1 MYTRWEHANP
11 AIPIS
16 VMSATKIIF
25 GTNQRIV
32 VLYSDYLCLHSNLD
46 ILIPNNLSNNLRNIV
61 NFQYKL

>member
-32 VLYSDYLCLHSNLD
+32 VLYSDYLCLNCNLD
-46 ILIPNNLSNNLRNIV
+46 ILLDYFLLNLKIDNR
-61 NFQYKL
+61 